1 MTYSYTPNV
10 PGSPV
15 IRYNRPCMSVKSEDE
30 EVKKTPKPKTPAVQ
44 SEEQPA
50 PEEKPE
56 TEKKEEQP
64 PVIEV
69 DPKDLPK
76 KEDVVAMIEKAT
88 TGDDSDAAIKLFDI
102 LMIYAHAARASDV
115 HFEPWK
121 DHGLVRIRID
131 GILHDE
137 FPMNSALHAQII
149 ARMKILT
156 RMRTDEHHAPQDG
169 RFKFTSPLGDVDVR
183 VSILPDALGEK
194 AVLRL
199 LSSQSH
205 KLTLEQLGFS
215 EEDLARINRAIRKP
229 WGMILATGPTG
240 SGKTTSIYAILEIL
254 NKREVNI
261 ATIEDPVEFEIA
273 GVNQSQVDHVA
284 KLTFATG
291 LRALLRQDPDIIMVG
306 EIRDQETAK
315 IAVNAALTGHKLLST
330 LHTNNSATSI
340 PRLIDM
346 DVEPFLISSTFICA
360 IAQRLL
366 RRACKDCVEGVSLTV
381 EEAKKMLNEKTVEA
395 LFKEKTTIEVAKAKG
410 CAKCN
415 DTGYKGRVGIYEVLE
430 NSPAIQ
436 DLINKRA
443 TSDAIEEQAKKEG
456 MTTLVEDGA
465 RKVMNKETTVEELIR
480 VMEE

>member
-1 MTYSYTPNV
+1 
-10 PGSPV
+10 
-15 IRYNRPCMSVKSEDE
+15 MSVKPGEEDG
-30 EVKKTPKPKTPAVQ
+30 KKIPKAKTPVKEAAPEKTPALV
-44 SEEQPA
+44 
-50 PEEKPE
+50 
-56 TEKKEEQP
+56 
-64 PVIEV
+64 VN
-69 DPKDLPK
+69 PKDLPK
-76 KEDVVAMIEKAT
+76 REDVEAVIAKAT
-88 TGDDSDAAIKLFDI
+88 KGDDPDAVIKLFDI
-102 LMIYAHAARASDV
+102 LMVYAHSARSSDV
-115 HFEPWK
+115 HIEPWK
-121 DHGLVRIRID
+121 SHGLVRIRID

-137 FPMNSALHAQII
+137 FPVESAIQTQLI

-205 KLTLEQLGFS
+205 KMTLEQLGFS

-240 SGKTTSIYAILEIL
+240 SGKTTTIYAILEIL

-261 ATIEDPVEFEIA
+261 ATIEDPVEFEIE

-346 DVEPFLISSTFICA
+346 EVEPFLISSTFICA

-366 RRACKDCVEGVSLTV
+366 RRACPDCVETQTLSV
-381 EEAKKMLNEKTVEA
+381 EDAKKMLNEKTVAA
-395 LFKEKTTIEVAKAKG
+395 LFKEKTTLEVAKAKG
-410 CAKCN
+410 CEKCN

-430 NSPAIQ
+430 NSAGIQ
-436 DLINKRA
+436 ELINKRA

-465 RKVMNKETTVEELIR
+465 RKVIGKETTVEELIR